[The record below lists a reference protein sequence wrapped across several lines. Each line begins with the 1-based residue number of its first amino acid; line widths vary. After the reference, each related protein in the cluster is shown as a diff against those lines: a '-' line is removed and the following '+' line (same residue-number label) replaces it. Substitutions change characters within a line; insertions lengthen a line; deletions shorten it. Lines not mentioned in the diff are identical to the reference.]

1 MICLYIKDFALCET
15 IRSKSPIQNGP
26 KQKKKHSSDFELQF
40 AEKQYIFSEN
50 KINLDYPRVDCN
62 YYVCS
67 DSIPKVQELQEFHC
81 GKIGDQQ
88 QEEQKQQAPPQQQ
101 RDNDDDYDTEKDNDD
116 NTNNK
121 SLEKTSK
128 SILSILF
135 ARDTTVKEISL
146 PAPKPIQHI
155 CHAEKHVAVNNIL
168 ASRTCGPRTKKKKTP
183 EMDPWFFKSWNQPKL
198 HALL

>member
-1 MICLYIKDFALCET
+1 MA
-15 IRSKSPIQNGP
+15 QN
-26 KQKKKHSSDFELQF
+26 KKKHSSDFELQF

-135 ARDTTVKEISL
+135 ARDSKGNFAPSPETNSTHL
-146 PAPKPIQHI
+146 P
-155 CHAEKHVAVNNIL
+155 C
-168 ASRTCGPRTKKKKTP
+168 
-183 EMDPWFFKSWNQPKL
+183 
-198 HALL
+198 

>member
-1 MICLYIKDFALCET
+1 M
-15 IRSKSPIQNGP
+15 
-26 KQKKKHSSDFELQF
+26 
-40 AEKQYIFSEN
+40 
-50 KINLDYPRVDCN
+50 DCN

-146 PAPKPIQHI
+146 PAPKPMKNTSAMLFKACCCFSISSPH
-155 CHAEKHVAVNNIL
+155 HGLAVRGQRRRRHLKWIHDF
-168 ASRTCGPRTKKKKTP
+168 S
-183 EMDPWFFKSWNQPKL
+183 KL